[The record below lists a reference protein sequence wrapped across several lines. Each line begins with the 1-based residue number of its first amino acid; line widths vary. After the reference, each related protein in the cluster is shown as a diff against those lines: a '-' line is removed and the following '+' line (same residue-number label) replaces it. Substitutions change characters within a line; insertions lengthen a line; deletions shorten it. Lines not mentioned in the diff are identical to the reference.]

1 MRRPAASALALGLL
15 AAALG
20 CSSQP
25 PLPGPDVVARLAGE
39 EVRYVDFEAFLR
51 ANVGEAGGALAS
63 EALSNLFDR
72 FLTEAALT
80 RLAVERGAVP
90 ARSEARAAIEA
101 LLAAEP
107 AGAPS
112 EAEVAAWY
120 GAHAAEFRRPE
131 RVELR
136 QILTE
141 ERLFAERARREL
153 KVGQPFADVLA
164 RLGDGAVAPASGDQG
179 VLARDELPAAFA
191 GIVFRLSDGEVS
203 DVVPAEYGFHVFQ
216 VVRHLPAETLP
227 LDAVREQIRAR
238 LAGERADAAFARLV
252 AEARSRYAVEVFDRN
267 LPFNYRGTFPVERPY
282 ENR

>member
-1 MRRPAASALALGLL
+1 MRRPPASALALGLL

-25 PLPGPDVVARLAGE
+25 PLPGPDVVARLAGD

-80 RLAVERGAVP
+80 RLAVDRGAVP
-90 ARSEARAAIEA
+90 AATEAREAIEA

-107 AGAPS
+107 AGAPA

-120 GAHAAEFRRPE
+120 AAHAAEFRRPE

-141 ERLFAERARREL
+141 ERLLAERARREL

-191 GIVFRLSDGEVS
+191 GIVFKLRDGEVS

-227 LDAVREQIRAR
+227 LDAVREEIRAR
-238 LAGERADAAFARLV
+238 LVGERADAVFARLV

>member
-1 MRRPAASALALGLL
+1 VRRAAAGALALGLF

-20 CSSQP
+20 CPRQA
-25 PLPGPDVVARLAGE
+25 PLPGPDVVALLAGE
-39 EVRYVDFEAFLR
+39 EVRYLDFEAFLR

-90 ARSEARAAIEA
+90 AGTEARAAVEA

-107 AGAPS
+107 AGAPA
-112 EAEVAAWY
+112 EAEIAAWY
-120 GAHAAEFRRPE
+120 GAHAADYRRPE

-141 ERLFAERARREL
+141 DRLLAERARREL
-153 KVGQPFADVLA
+153 KAAFADVLA

-191 GIVFRLSDGEVS
+191 GIVFKLRDGEVS

-227 LDAVREQIRAR
+227 LDAVREEIRAR
-238 LAGERADAAFARLV
+238 LVGERADAVFARLV

>member
-1 MRRPAASALALGLL
+1 MSRILAGALGPSLL

-80 RLAVERGAVP
+80 RLAVDRGAVP
-90 ARSEARAAIEA
+90 AATEAREAIEA

-107 AGAPS
+107 AGAPA

-120 GAHAAEFRRPE
+120 AAHAAEFRRPE

-141 ERLFAERARREL
+141 ERLLAERARREL

-191 GIVFRLSDGEVS
+191 GIVFRLKDGEVS

-227 LDAVREQIRAR
+227 LDAVREEIRAR

-252 AEARSRYAVEVFDRN
+252 AEAKSRYAVEVFDRN